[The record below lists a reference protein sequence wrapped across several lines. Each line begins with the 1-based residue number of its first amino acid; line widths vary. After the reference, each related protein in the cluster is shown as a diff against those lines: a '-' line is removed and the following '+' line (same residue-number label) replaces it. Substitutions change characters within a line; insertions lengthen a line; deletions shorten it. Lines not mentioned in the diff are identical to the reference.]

1 MIRGKWIEAGF
12 YVGDVLLEKN
22 GHVRVNLH
30 AIGNVHIGRLVPS
43 TNLSSPLPRGL
54 GKPTHRK
61 AMSDIPSD
69 PWQLSCPIS

>member
-1 MIRGKWIEAGF
+1 
-12 YVGDVLLEKN
+12 
-22 GHVRVNLH
+22 LH
-30 AIGNVHIGRLVPS
+30 AIGDADIGRLVPS